1 MKHKAK
7 RAASLALGLGLALQL
22 GTAASAQ
29 GVPTGGYENGTAAL
43 NLTQIARY
51 SAGQYNVDGGVME
64 IVAYNQATEWAY
76 AINGQSGKLAAIP
89 LAGLTAG
96 AHVEELTGTE
106 IDVKAL
112 VEAEDSTFQYGDM
125 TSVAISPDS
134 TTLAA
139 ALQAQGS
146 NDAGRVALFTCE
158 EDGSLTLEA
167 LVETGAQPDMVTFA
181 GDSVV
186 LTADEGEPRE
196 GYGENIAD
204 PKGSVTVVDV
214 EAQESTVVDFS
225 AFDSQR
231 DQLAEDGIVL
241 KKGSAPSVDLEPEY
255 IAVSGGKAYVTLQ
268 ENNAIAVLDIESQ
281 AFEGVYSAGFEDH
294 STTAI
299 DLDKKD
305 DAYDPQ
311 TYESLLGIRMPD
323 GIAAFTVEGTTYLV
337 TANEGDAREWGD
349 EDQGTFYL
357 SEDERDFGEEG
368 VSSPTGAI
376 TGENSGLEGKVVFF
390 KTEDFDGLDPE
401 KDYVFGGRS
410 FTVFQATENGL
421 EEVFTSGD
429 DFEALTAQYVP
440 EYFNASNDNAV
451 LDDRSGK
458 KGPEAESVTVGTV
471 DGKTYAFVALER
483 TGGVMAYDVT
493 DPEAITFVN
502 YVNTRDFGTT
512 VEGSEEYEDGEL
524 DKWVTG
530 GDVAPEGLLF
540 LDAASSPNGEPLLLA
555 ACEVSGTVA
564 VYQLGSEDLTVLPFT
579 DVNNG
584 DWFLA
589 AVQYVYENDRM
600 AGTSSTTFQPGVNL
614 TRAMAAQVLYNLEGQ
629 PAVTGDTTFTDAA
642 AAGDWAVKA
651 ITWAEQTGVVAGIGD
666 GLFDPTAN
674 VTREE
679 FAQMMYNYAS
689 YKEYDLTLE
698 GDLSQF
704 EDASAISGW
713 AETAMSWA
721 NGSGLINGHDDGTID
736 PQGTT
741 TRAQAASILMN
752 FDQNVAEN

>member
-96 AHVEELTGTE
+96 AHVEALTGTE

-158 EDGSLTLEA
+158 EDGTLTLEA

-181 GDSVV
+181 GDGVV

-268 ENNAIAVLDIESQ
+268 ENNAIAVLDIDSQ
-281 AFEGVYSAGFEDH
+281 TFEGVYSAGFEDH

-368 VSSPTGAI
+368 VTSPTGAI
-376 TGENSGLEGKVVFF
+376 TAENSGLEGKVVFF

-579 DVNNG
+579 DVDSD

-600 AGTSSTTFQPGVNL
+600 AGTSSTTFQPEVHL

-704 EDASAISGW
+704 EDASAISSW

>member
-96 AHVEELTGTE
+96 AHVEALTGTE

-181 GDSVV
+181 GDGVV

-323 GIAAFTVEGTTYLV
+323 GIAAFTVEGATYLV

-357 SEDERDFGEEG
+357 SEDERDFSEEG
-368 VSSPTGAI
+368 VTSPTGAI
-376 TGENSGLEGKVVFF
+376 TAENSGLEGKVVFF

-410 FTVFQATENGL
+410 FTVFQVTENGL

-458 KGPEAESVTVGTV
+458 KGP
-471 DGKTYAFVALER
+471 
-483 TGGVMAYDVT
+483 
-493 DPEAITFVN
+493 
-502 YVNTRDFGTT
+502 
-512 VEGSEEYEDGEL
+512 
-524 DKWVTG
+524 
-530 GDVAPEGLLF
+530 
-540 LDAASSPNGEPLLLA
+540 
-555 ACEVSGTVA
+555 
-564 VYQLGSEDLTVLPFT
+564 
-579 DVNNG
+579 
-584 DWFLA
+584 
-589 AVQYVYENDRM
+589 
-600 AGTSSTTFQPGVNL
+600 
-614 TRAMAAQVLYNLEGQ
+614 
-629 PAVTGDTTFTDAA
+629 
-642 AAGDWAVKA
+642 
-651 ITWAEQTGVVAGIGD
+651 
-666 GLFDPTAN
+666 
-674 VTREE
+674 
-679 FAQMMYNYAS
+679 
-689 YKEYDLTLE
+689 
-698 GDLSQF
+698 
-704 EDASAISGW
+704 
-713 AETAMSWA
+713 
-721 NGSGLINGHDDGTID
+721 
-736 PQGTT
+736 
-741 TRAQAASILMN
+741 
-752 FDQNVAEN
+752 

>member
-29 GVPTGGYENGTAAL
+29 GLPTGGYENGTAAL
-43 NLTQIARY
+43 DLTQIARY

-96 AHVEELTGTE
+96 AHVEALTGTE

-158 EDGSLTLEA
+158 EDGTLTLEA

-181 GDSVV
+181 GDGVV

-196 GYGENIAD
+196 GYGEDIAD

-368 VSSPTGAI
+368 VTSPTGAI
-376 TGENSGLEGKVVFF
+376 TAENSGLEGKVVFF

-579 DVNNG
+579 DVNSD

-600 AGTSSTTFQPGVNL
+600 AGTSSTTFQPEVNL

-629 PAVTGDTTFTDAA
+629 PAVTGEDGFTDVQSK
-642 AAGDWAVKA
+642 DWWYSAVV
-651 ITWAEQTGVVAGIGD
+651 WASQNEVVSGYGD
-666 GLFDPTAN
+666 GTFQPKRN
-674 VTREE
+674 ISRQE
-679 FAQMMYNYAS
+679 FAQMLFNYA
-689 YKEYDLTLE
+689 KFKGYDLTAT
-698 GDLSQF
+698 GDLTKF
-704 EDASAISGW
+704 PDGGDVAGW
-713 AETAMSWA
+713 AETAMQWA
-721 NGSGLINGHDDGTID
+721 NGNELINGHADTGKLD
-736 PQGTT
+736 PLGTT
-741 TRAQAASILMN
+741 VRAQAASILTKFHQTFVN
-752 FDQNVAEN
+752 P

>member
-89 LAGLTAG
+89 LAGLTVG

-106 IDVKAL
+106 IEVKAL
-112 VEAEDSTFQYGDM
+112 VEAEDGAFQYGDM

-139 ALQAQGS
+139 ALQAQDS

-158 EDGSLTLEA
+158 EDGSLTLEV

-181 GDSVV
+181 GDGVV

-196 GYGENIAD
+196 GYGEDIAD

-214 EAQESTVVDFS
+214 EARESTVVDFS

-241 KKGSAPSVDLEPEY
+241 KKGSAPSEDLEPEY

-281 AFEGVYSAGFEDH
+281 TFEGVYSAGFEDH

-305 DAYDPQ
+305 DAYAPK

-323 GIAAFTVEGTTYLV
+323 GIAAFTVEGATYLV

-349 EDQGTFYL
+349 EDHGTFYL

-368 VSSPTGAI
+368 VTSPTGGI
-376 TGENSGLEGKVVFF
+376 TGEGSGLEGKVVFF

-440 EYFNASNDNAV
+440 DYFNSSNDNAV

-471 DGKTYAFVALER
+471 DGKTYAFVALSAP
-483 TGGVMAYDVT
+483 GGVMVYDVT

-502 YVNTRDFGTT
+502 YVNTGLRHHR
-512 VEGSEEYEDGEL
+512 
-524 DKWVTG
+524 G
-530 GDVAPEGLLF
+530 GFRGVRG
-540 LDAASSPNGEPLLLA
+540 
-555 ACEVSGTVA
+555 
-564 VYQLGSEDLTVLPFT
+564 
-579 DVNNG
+579 
-584 DWFLA
+584 
-589 AVQYVYENDRM
+589 RR
-600 AGTSSTTFQPGVNL
+600 AG
-614 TRAMAAQVLYNLEGQ
+614 
-629 PAVTGDTTFTDAA
+629 
-642 AAGDWAVKA
+642 
-651 ITWAEQTGVVAGIGD
+651 
-666 GLFDPTAN
+666 
-674 VTREE
+674 
-679 FAQMMYNYAS
+679 
-689 YKEYDLTLE
+689 
-698 GDLSQF
+698 
-704 EDASAISGW
+704 
-713 AETAMSWA
+713 
-721 NGSGLINGHDDGTID
+721 
-736 PQGTT
+736 
-741 TRAQAASILMN
+741 
-752 FDQNVAEN
+752 

>member
-112 VEAEDSTFQYGDM
+112 VEAEDGTFQYGDM

-181 GDSVV
+181 GDGVV

-214 EAQESTVVDFS
+214 ESQESTVVDFT

-241 KKGSAPSVDLEPEY
+241 KKGSAPSEDLEPEY

-268 ENNAIAVLDIESQ
+268 ENNAIAVLDIDSQ
-281 AFEGVYSAGFEDH
+281 TFDGVYSAGFEDH

-305 DAYDPQ
+305 DAYAPQ

-349 EDQGTFYL
+349 EDLGTFYL

-368 VSSPTGAI
+368 VTSPTGAI

-410 FTVFQATENGL
+410 FTVFQVTQDGL
-421 EEVFTSGD
+421 AEVFTSGD

-483 TGGVMAYDVT
+483 TGGVMVYDVT
-493 DPEAITFVN
+493 DPAAITFVN

-512 VEGSEEYEDGEL
+512 VEGSEQYEDGKL

-540 LDAASSPNGEPLLLA
+540 LDAASSPNGEPMLLA

-579 DVNNG
+579 DVDSD

-589 AVQYVYENDRM
+589 AVQYVYENGRM
-600 AGTSSTTFQPGVNL
+600 AGTSSTTFQPEVNL

-629 PAVTGDTTFTDAA
+629 PAITGDTTFTDAA
-642 AAGDWAVKA
+642 DAGDWAVKA

-721 NGSGLINGHDDGTID
+721 NGGGLINGHEATGLID
-736 PQGTT
+736 PAGTT
-741 TRAQAASILMN
+741 TRGQAASIITN
-752 FDQNVAEN
+752 FDLNVAK

>member
-96 AHVEELTGTE
+96 AHVEALTGTE

-158 EDGSLTLEA
+158 EDGTLTLEA

-281 AFEGVYSAGFEDH
+281 AFDGVYSAGFEDH

-323 GIAAFTVEGTTYLV
+323 GIAAFTVEGATYLV

-368 VSSPTGAI
+368 VTSPTGAI
-376 TGENSGLEGKVVFF
+376 TAENSGLEGKVVFF

-483 TGGVMAYDVT
+483 TGGVMVYDVT

-579 DVNNG
+579 DVDSD

-600 AGTSSTTFQPGVNL
+600 AGTSSTTFQPEVHL

-721 NGSGLINGHDDGTID
+721 NGSGLINGHDDSTID

>member
-7 RAASLALGLGLALQL
+7 RAASLDLGLGLALQL

-76 AINGQSGKLAAIP
+76 AINGHSGKLAAIP

-112 VEAEDSTFQYGDM
+112 VEAEDGTFQYGDM

-181 GDSVV
+181 GDGVV

-214 EAQESTVVDFS
+214 ESQESTVVDFT

-241 KKGSAPSVDLEPEY
+241 KKGSAPSEDLEPEY
-255 IAVSGGKAYVTLQ
+255 IAVSGCKAYVTLQ

-281 AFEGVYSAGFEDH
+281 TFDGVYSAGFEDH

-323 GIAAFTVEGTTYLV
+323 GIAAFTVEGATYLV

-349 EDQGTFYL
+349 EDHGTFYL

-368 VSSPTGAI
+368 VTSPTGGI
-376 TGENSGLEGKVVFF
+376 TGEGSGLEGKVVFF

-440 EYFNASNDNAV
+440 DYFNSSNDNAV

-471 DGKTYAFVALER
+471 DGKSYAFVALER
-483 TGGVMAYDVT
+483 TGGVMVYDVT
-493 DPEAITFVN
+493 DPAAITFVN

-512 VEGSEEYEDGEL
+512 VEGSQEYEDGEL

-540 LDAASSPNGEPLLLA
+540 LDAASSPNGEPMLLT

-579 DVNNG
+579 DVNSD

-589 AVQYVYENDRM
+589 AVQYVYENSRM
-600 AGTSSTTFQPGVNL
+600 AGTSSTTFQPEVNL

-642 AAGDWAVKA
+642 DAGDWAVKA

-666 GLFDPTAN
+666 GLFDPTSN

-689 YKEYDLTLE
+689 YKEYDLTRE

-721 NGSGLINGHDDGTID
+721 NGSGLINGHEATGLID
-736 PQGTT
+736 PAGTT
-741 TRAQAASILMN
+741 TRAQAASIITN
-752 FDQNVAEN
+752 FDLNVAK

>member
-96 AHVEELTGTE
+96 AHVEALTGTE

-181 GDSVV
+181 GDGVV

-196 GYGENIAD
+196 GYGEDIAD

-214 EAQESTVVDFS
+214 EAKESTVVDFS

-368 VSSPTGAI
+368 VTSPTGAI
-376 TGENSGLEGKVVFF
+376 TAENSGLEGKVVFF

-401 KDYVFGGRS
+401 KDYMFGGRS

-483 TGGVMAYDVT
+483 TGGVMVYDVT

-540 LDAASSPNGEPLLLA
+540 LDAASSPNGEPMLLA

-579 DVNNG
+579 DVDSD

-600 AGTSSTTFQPGVNL
+600 AGTSSTTFQPEVNL

-642 AAGDWAVKA
+642 AAGEWAVKA

-704 EDASAISGW
+704 EDASAISSW

>member
-96 AHVEELTGTE
+96 AHVEALTGTE

-112 VEAEDSTFQYGDM
+112 VEAEDGTFQYGDM

-139 ALQAQGS
+139 ALQAQDS

-181 GDSVV
+181 GDGVV

-311 TYESLLGIRMPD
+311 TYESLLGICMPD

-368 VSSPTGAI
+368 VTSPTGAI
-376 TGENSGLEGKVVFF
+376 TAENSGLEGKVVFF

-512 VEGSEEYEDGEL
+512 VEGSQEYEDGEL

-579 DVNNG
+579 DVDSD

-600 AGTSSTTFQPGVNL
+600 AGTSSTTFQPEVNL

-642 AAGDWAVKA
+642 AAGEWAVKA

>member
-158 EDGSLTLEA
+158 EDGTLTLEA

-181 GDSVV
+181 GDGVV

-368 VSSPTGAI
+368 VTSPTGAI
-376 TGENSGLEGKVVFF
+376 TAENSGLEGKVVFF

-600 AGTSSTTFQPGVNL
+600 AGTSSTTFQPEVNL

>member
-112 VEAEDSTFQYGDM
+112 VEAEDGTFQYGDM

-134 TTLAA
+134 ITLAA
-139 ALQAQGS
+139 ALQAQDS

-158 EDGSLTLEA
+158 EDGSLTLDA

-181 GDSVV
+181 GDGVV

-196 GYGENIAD
+196 GYGEDIAD

-323 GIAAFTVEGTTYLV
+323 GIAAFTVEGATYLV

-368 VSSPTGAI
+368 VTSPTGAI
-376 TGENSGLEGKVVFF
+376 TAENSGLEGKVVFF

-483 TGGVMAYDVT
+483 TGGVMVYDVT

-540 LDAASSPNGEPLLLA
+540 LDAASSPNGEPMLLA

-579 DVNNG
+579 DVDSD

-589 AVQYVYENDRM
+589 AVQYVYENSRM
-600 AGTSSTTFQPGVNL
+600 AGTSSTTFQPEVNL

-642 AAGDWAVKA
+642 AAGEWAVKA

-666 GLFDPTAN
+666 GLFDPTSN

-679 FAQMMYNYAS
+679 FAQMMYNHAS
-689 YKEYDLTLE
+689 YKEYDLTRE

>member
-181 GDSVV
+181 GDGVV

-268 ENNAIAVLDIESQ
+268 ENNAIAVLDIDSQ
-281 AFEGVYSAGFEDH
+281 TFEGVYSAGFEDH

-368 VSSPTGAI
+368 VTSPTGAI
-376 TGENSGLEGKVVFF
+376 TAENSGLEGKVVFF

-579 DVNNG
+579 DVNSD

-600 AGTSSTTFQPGVNL
+600 AGTSSTTFQPEVNL

-642 AAGDWAVKA
+642 AAGEWAVKA

-704 EDASAISGW
+704 EDASAISSW

>member
-112 VEAEDSTFQYGDM
+112 VEAEDGTFQYGDM

-158 EDGSLTLEA
+158 EDGSLTLEV

-181 GDSVV
+181 GDGVV

-214 EAQESTVVDFS
+214 ESQESTVVDFT

-231 DQLAEDGIVL
+231 DQLAEAGIVL
-241 KKGSAPSVDLEPEY
+241 KKGSTPSEDLEPEY

-281 AFEGVYSAGFEDH
+281 TFDGVYSAGFEDH

-349 EDQGTFYL
+349 EDQGTFYI

-368 VSSPTGAI
+368 VTSPTGAI
-376 TGENSGLEGKVVFF
+376 TAENSGLEGKVVFF

-410 FTVFQATENGL
+410 FTVFQVTQDGL
-421 EEVFTSGD
+421 AEVFTSGD

-483 TGGVMAYDVT
+483 TGGVMVYDVT
-493 DPEAITFVN
+493 DPAAITFVN
-502 YVNTRDFGTT
+502 YVNTRDFGTI

-579 DVNNG
+579 DVDSD

-589 AVQYVYENDRM
+589 AVQYVYENGRM
-600 AGTSSTTFQPGVNL
+600 AGTSSTTFQPEVNL

-629 PAVTGDTTFTDAA
+629 PAITGDTTFTDAA
-642 AAGDWAVKA
+642 DAGDWAVKA

-721 NGSGLINGHDDGTID
+721 NGSGLINGHEATGLID
-736 PQGTT
+736 PAGTT
-741 TRAQAASILMN
+741 TRGQAASIITN
-752 FDQNVAEN
+752 FDLNVAK

>member
-96 AHVEELTGTE
+96 AHVEALTGTE

-158 EDGSLTLEA
+158 EDGTLTLEA

-181 GDSVV
+181 GDGVV

-368 VSSPTGAI
+368 VTSPTGAI
-376 TGENSGLEGKVVFF
+376 TAENSGLEGKVVFF

-483 TGGVMAYDVT
+483 TGGVMVYDVT

-540 LDAASSPNGEPLLLA
+540 LDAASSPNGEPMLLA

-579 DVNNG
+579 DVNSD

-600 AGTSSTTFQPGVNL
+600 AGTSSTTFQPEVNL

-642 AAGDWAVKA
+642 AAGEWAVKA

-704 EDASAISGW
+704 EDASAISSW

-721 NGSGLINGHDDGTID
+721 NGSGLINGHEATGLID
-736 PQGTT
+736 PAGTT
-741 TRAQAASILMN
+741 TRGQAASIITN
-752 FDQNVAEN
+752 FDLNVAK

>member
-7 RAASLALGLGLALQL
+7 RAASLALSLGLALQL

-112 VEAEDSTFQYGDM
+112 VEAEDGTFQYGDM

-181 GDSVV
+181 GDGVV

-214 EAQESTVVDFS
+214 ESQESTVVDFT

-231 DQLAEDGIVL
+231 DQLAEAGIVL
-241 KKGSAPSVDLEPEY
+241 KKGSTPSVDLEPEY

-268 ENNAIAVLDIESQ
+268 ENNAIAVLDIDSQ
-281 AFEGVYSAGFEDH
+281 TFDGVYSAGFEDH

-368 VSSPTGAI
+368 VTSPTGAI
-376 TGENSGLEGKVVFF
+376 TAENSGLTGKVVFF

-410 FTVFQATENGL
+410 FTVFQVTQDGL

-483 TGGVMAYDVT
+483 TGGVMVYDVT
-493 DPEAITFVN
+493 DPAAITFVN

-512 VEGSEEYEDGEL
+512 VEGSQEYEDGEL

-579 DVNNG
+579 DVDSD

-589 AVQYVYENDRM
+589 AVQYVYENGRM
-600 AGTSSTTFQPGVNL
+600 AGTSSTTFQPEVNL

-642 AAGDWAVKA
+642 DAGDWAVKA

-689 YKEYDLTLE
+689 YMEYDLTLE

-721 NGSGLINGHDDGTID
+721 NGSGLINGHEATGLID
-736 PQGTT
+736 PAGTT
-741 TRAQAASILMN
+741 TRGQAASIITN
-752 FDQNVAEN
+752 FDLNVAK

>member
-181 GDSVV
+181 GDGVV

-368 VSSPTGAI
+368 VTSPTGAI
-376 TGENSGLEGKVVFF
+376 TAENSGLEGKVVFF

-600 AGTSSTTFQPGVNL
+600 AGTSSTTFQPEVNL

-704 EDASAISGW
+704 EDASAISSW

>member
-181 GDSVV
+181 GDGVV
-186 LTADEGEPRE
+186 LTADEGEPRD

-268 ENNAIAVLDIESQ
+268 ENNAIAVLDIDSQ
-281 AFEGVYSAGFEDH
+281 TFEGVYSAGFEDH

-357 SEDERDFGEEG
+357 SEDERDFSEEG
-368 VSSPTGAI
+368 VTSPTGAI
-376 TGENSGLEGKVVFF
+376 TAENSGLEGKVVFF

-579 DVNNG
+579 DVDSD

-600 AGTSSTTFQPGVNL
+600 AGTSSTTFQPEVNL

>member
-29 GVPTGGYENGTAAL
+29 GLPTGGYENGTAAL
-43 NLTQIARY
+43 DLTQIARY

-96 AHVEELTGTE
+96 AHVEALTGTE

-158 EDGSLTLEA
+158 EDGTLTLEA

-181 GDSVV
+181 GDGVV

-368 VSSPTGAI
+368 VTSPTGAI
-376 TGENSGLEGKVVFF
+376 TAENSGLEGKVVFF

-410 FTVFQATENGL
+410 FTVFQVTENGL

-600 AGTSSTTFQPGVNL
+600 AGTSSTTFQPEVNL

-704 EDASAISGW
+704 EDASAISDW

-741 TRAQAASILMN
+741 TRAQTASILMN

>member
-96 AHVEELTGTE
+96 AHVEALTGTE

-368 VSSPTGAI
+368 VTSPTGAI
-376 TGENSGLEGKVVFF
+376 TAENSGLEGKVVFF

-530 GDVAPEGLLF
+530 GDVAPEGLFF

-600 AGTSSTTFQPGVNL
+600 AGTSSTTFQPEVHL

>member
-96 AHVEELTGTE
+96 AHVEALTGTE

-158 EDGSLTLEA
+158 EDGTLTLEA

-368 VSSPTGAI
+368 VTSPTGAI
-376 TGENSGLEGKVVFF
+376 TAENSGLEGKVVFF

-579 DVNNG
+579 DVDSD

-600 AGTSSTTFQPGVNL
+600 AGTSSTTFQPEVNL

-642 AAGDWAVKA
+642 AAGEWAVKA

>member
-181 GDSVV
+181 GDGVV

-268 ENNAIAVLDIESQ
+268 ENNAIAVLDIDSQ
-281 AFEGVYSAGFEDH
+281 TFEGVYSAGFEDH

-368 VSSPTGAI
+368 VTSPTGAI
-376 TGENSGLEGKVVFF
+376 TAENSGLEGKVVFF

-579 DVNNG
+579 DVDSD

-600 AGTSSTTFQPGVNL
+600 AGTSSTTFQPEVNL

-642 AAGDWAVKA
+642 AAGEWAVKA

-704 EDASAISGW
+704 EDASAISSW

>member
-29 GVPTGGYENGTAAL
+29 GVPTSGYENGTAAL

-112 VEAEDSTFQYGDM
+112 VEAEDGTFQYGDM

-181 GDSVV
+181 GDGVV

-196 GYGENIAD
+196 GYGENSAD

-323 GIAAFTVEGTTYLV
+323 GIAAFTVEGATYLV

-368 VSSPTGAI
+368 VTSPTGAI
-376 TGENSGLEGKVVFF
+376 TAENSGLEGKVVFF

-540 LDAASSPNGEPLLLA
+540 LDAASSPNGEPMLLA

-600 AGTSSTTFQPGVNL
+600 AGTSSTTFQPEVNL

-713 AETAMSWA
+713 AEAAMSWA

>member
-96 AHVEELTGTE
+96 AHVEALTGTE

-181 GDSVV
+181 GDGVV

-368 VSSPTGAI
+368 VTSPTGAI
-376 TGENSGLEGKVVFF
+376 TAENSGLEGKVVFF

-483 TGGVMAYDVT
+483 TGGVMAYDIT

-579 DVNNG
+579 DVNSD

-600 AGTSSTTFQPGVNL
+600 AGTSSTTFQPEVNL

-642 AAGDWAVKA
+642 AAGEWAVKA

>member
-43 NLTQIARY
+43 DLTQIARY

-96 AHVEELTGTE
+96 AHVEALTGTE

-158 EDGSLTLEA
+158 EDGTLTLEA

-181 GDSVV
+181 GDGVV

-196 GYGENIAD
+196 GYGEDIAD

-281 AFEGVYSAGFEDH
+281 AFEGVYSTGFEDH

-368 VSSPTGAI
+368 VTSPTGAI
-376 TGENSGLEGKVVFF
+376 TAENSGLEGKVVFF

-410 FTVFQATENGL
+410 FTVFQASENGL

-579 DVNNG
+579 DVDSD

-589 AVQYVYENDRM
+589 AVQYVYENGRM
-600 AGTSSTTFQPGVNL
+600 AGTSSTTFQPEVHL

-642 AAGDWAVKA
+642 AAGEWAVKA

-704 EDASAISGW
+704 EDASAISSW

>member
-43 NLTQIARY
+43 DLTQIARY

-96 AHVEELTGTE
+96 AHVEALTGTE

-158 EDGSLTLEA
+158 EDGTLTLEA

-181 GDSVV
+181 GDGVV

-368 VSSPTGAI
+368 VTSPTGAI
-376 TGENSGLEGKVVFF
+376 TAENSGLEGKVVFF

-483 TGGVMAYDVT
+483 TGGVMVYDVT

-540 LDAASSPNGEPLLLA
+540 LDAASSPNGEPMLLA

-579 DVNNG
+579 DVDSD

-600 AGTSSTTFQPGVNL
+600 AGTSSTTFQPEVNL

-642 AAGDWAVKA
+642 AAGEWAVKA

>member
-29 GVPTGGYENGTAAL
+29 GVPTSGYENGTAAL

-96 AHVEELTGTE
+96 AHVEALTGTE

-158 EDGSLTLEA
+158 EDGTLTLEA

-181 GDSVV
+181 GDGVV

-196 GYGENIAD
+196 GYGEDIAD

-368 VSSPTGAI
+368 VTSPTGAI

-540 LDAASSPNGEPLLLA
+540 LDAASSPNGEPMLLA

-579 DVNNG
+579 DVDSD

-600 AGTSSTTFQPGVNL
+600 AGTSSTTFQPEVNL

-642 AAGDWAVKA
+642 AAGEWAVKA

-704 EDASAISGW
+704 EDASAISSW